1 MAAFLFSFY
10 LLINIVRYTAQTLLW
25 RYAYRRFFRLP
36 DSGEEAYPRTG
47 KCFSGMLKSFWA
59 AEKTSCCW
67 LEPTKI
73 RRRRIGKENLRLT
86 ASPVAGNP
94 AVRGQSY
101 DDKRLWSNI
110 LSNPIV
116 PISTTCCQLSKKWYN
131 FHYFH
136 VYLYRDSKKQ
146 WFEDMKNDIVK
157 FPKIQTDKHL
167 PIRLSVSSDTC
178 ISDVSMIYGFNYFMT
193 YCRQSS
199 TIWNIVSPMHL
210 ICDEQLSMRRF
221 IKAKNRFSWTILSDN
236 ILNVERISFLWISQ
250 TRMRWFVFLFIVKW
264 KEAW

>member
-36 DSGEEAYPRTG
+36 DSREEAYPRTG

-73 RRRRIGKENLRLT
+73 RRGRIGKENFRPT

-101 DDKRLWSNI
+101 DDKRLWNNI
-110 LSNPIV
+110 LSKLIAAYQRNMLPIV
-116 PISTTCCQLSKKWYN
+116 REVIQLPLFPCLFVSWFKKN
-131 FHYFH
+131 SD
-136 VYLYRDSKKQ
+136 L
-146 WFEDMKNDIVK
+146 
-157 FPKIQTDKHL
+157 KIWE
-167 PIRLSVSSDTC
+167 
-178 ISDVSMIYGFNYFMT
+178 MT
-193 YCRQSS
+193 
-199 TIWNIVSPMHL
+199 
-210 ICDEQLSMRRF
+210 
-221 IKAKNRFSWTILSDN
+221 
-236 ILNVERISFLWISQ
+236 
-250 TRMRWFVFLFIVKW
+250 
-264 KEAW
+264 